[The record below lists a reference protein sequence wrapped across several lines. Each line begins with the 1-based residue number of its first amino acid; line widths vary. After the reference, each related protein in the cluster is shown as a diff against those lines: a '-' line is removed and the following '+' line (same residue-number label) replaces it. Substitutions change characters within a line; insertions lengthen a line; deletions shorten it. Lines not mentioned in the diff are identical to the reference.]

1 MTFRYPETERS
12 VLENVSLA
20 VPKGARVALVG
31 HTGSGK
37 STLANLLLRFYE
49 PSEGR
54 IRIDGTDI
62 RDFSISTY
70 RERFAAVFQDTTLFN
85 DTLRANLEYVR
96 DGVTFEEVREACR
109 KAQML
114 DFIESLPEGFDTV
127 VGERGL
133 KLSGGEKQ
141 RVSIA
146 RAIIAD
152 PDVLVLD
159 EATSALD
166 SRTESKIQKAFDA
179 LMEGRTSFVIA
190 HRLSTVIGSDIIF
203 VVHSGRIAD
212 FGKHAELYRKSPVYR
227 ELVDAQKNGF
237 FSDEN
242 SADSP

>member
-1 MTFRYPETERS
+1 GNGRA
-12 VLENVSLA
+12 VIENVSLEI
-20 VPKGARVALVG
+20 PKGARVALVG

-37 STLANLLLRFYE
+37 STLANLLLRFYDAT
-49 PSEGR
+49 EGSVKV
-54 IRIDGTDI
+54 DGTDI
-62 RDFSISTY
+62 RDFTVSSY
-70 RERFAAVFQDTTLFN
+70 RSKFAAVFQDTTLFN
-85 DTLRANLEYVR
+85 DTLRANLEYVK

-109 KAQML
+109 KAEIL
-114 DFIESLPEGFDTV
+114 DFIESLPDGFDTV

-166 SRTESKIQKAFDA
+166 SRTEARIQKAFDA
-179 LMEGRTSFVIA
+179 LMAGRTSLVIA
-190 HRLSTVIGSDIIF
+190 HRLSTVVGSDRIF
-203 VVHSGRIAD
+203 VVDSGKVSDSGNHS
-212 FGKHAELYRKSPVYR
+212 ELYAKSASYR

-237 FSDEN
+237 FSDEIP
-242 SADSP
+242 AESP